1 MTSEEQARVLR
12 LALDRLKDEPV
23 IELTKEME
31 IRPTSRATG
40 LLIAL
45 LVGFVVTLIF
55 RLG

>member
-31 IRPTSRATG
+31 LQDPSRYNG